1 MTVHFH
7 TNNTNACGFKG
18 ESTTDVMKVTC
29 KRCKATKAY
38 KEALAA
44 YLAEQDKKVK
54 AEQEALTSE
63 LLMEAEICEKA
74 VEEAIGKVSTNEV
87 RLHFNRSKY
96 QRTEGLFGY
105 NTLDCGDDVA
115 AFLRSR
121 TFEGTVD
128 TIVNVADSLG
138 IKEFKKG
145 FPATAEAIKARYD
158 HLNWGMKR
166 MNLGNLLRGML
177 SKFFAK
183 EDINLQLIQDVE
195 IGNIYV
201 DENGELSFPEDE
213 MYNEG
218 YIKAPIAR

>member
-7 TNNTNACGFKG
+7 TNNTNANACGFKG

-54 AEQEALTSE
+54 AEQEALVATLIVDHDE
-63 LLMEAEICEKA
+63 KEKA
-74 VEEAIGKVSTNEV
+74 IESICGNKT
-87 RLHFNRSKY
+87 RLNFNRSKY

-115 AFLRSR
+115 TFLRSR
-121 TFEGTVD
+121 TFEGTVE
-128 TIVNVADSLG
+128 TIINVADSLG
-138 IKEFKKG
+138 VKEFKKG
-145 FPATAEAIKARYD
+145 FPATADAIKARYE

-201 DENGELSFPEDE
+201 DKNGELSFPEDE

-218 YIKAPIAR
+218 YIKAPIAAQK

>member
-1 MTVHFH
+1 MT
-7 TNNTNACGFKG
+7 
-18 ESTTDVMKVTC
+18 
-29 KRCKATKAY
+29 
-38 KEALAA
+38 
-44 YLAEQDKKVK
+44 VK
-54 AEQEALTSE
+54 AEQEALSATLIADHDE
-63 LLMEAEICEKA
+63 HEKA
-74 VEEAIGKVSTNEV
+74 IESICGSKT

-121 TFEGTVD
+121 TFGETVD

-145 FPATAEAIKARYD
+145 FPATAEAIKARYS

-183 EDINLQLIQDVE
+183 EDINLQLISDLD

-201 DENGELSFPEDE
+201 DDNGELSFPEDE

>member
-38 KEALAA
+38 QEALAA

-54 AEQEALTSE
+54 DEQEVLVATLTADHNE
-63 LLMEAEICEKA
+63 NEKII
-74 VEEAIGKVSTNEV
+74 ESTCGNKT

-138 IKEFKKG
+138 VKEFKKG
-145 FPATAEAIKARYD
+145 FPATADAIKERYN

-218 YIKAPIAR
+218 YIKAPIAAQK

>member
-1 MTVHFH
+1 MTIHFH
-7 TNNTNACGFKG
+7 TNGTNSCGFKG
-18 ESTTDVMKVTC
+18 ESTVDVTKVTC
-29 KRCKATKAY
+29 KRCMATKAY

-44 YLAEQDKKVK
+44 HLAEQDKKVK
-54 AEQEALTSE
+54 AEQEALVATLIADHDENEKVVES
-63 LLMEAEICEKA
+63 ICGNK
-74 VEEAIGKVSTNEV
+74 T
-87 RLHFNRSKY
+87 RLHFNRNKY
-96 QRTEGLFGY
+96 QKSVGIFGY

-121 TFEGTVD
+121 TYEGTIETV
-128 TIVNVADSLG
+128 VNVADSLG

-145 FPATAEAIKARYD
+145 FAATKDAIKARYD
-158 HLNWGMKR
+158 HLNVGMKR

-177 SKFFAK
+177 SKFFDK

-201 DENGELSFPEDE
+201 DENGELSFPEE

-218 YIKAPIAR
+218 YIRAPISCK